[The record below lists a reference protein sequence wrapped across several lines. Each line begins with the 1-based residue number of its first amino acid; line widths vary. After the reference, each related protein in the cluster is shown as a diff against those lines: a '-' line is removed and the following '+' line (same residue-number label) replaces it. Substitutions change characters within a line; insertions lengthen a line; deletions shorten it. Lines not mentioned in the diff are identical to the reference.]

1 MKYVIIGNG
10 IAGVCAAEAIREI
23 DTESDISMVGD
34 ETHPPY
40 GRPVISHVL
49 DGSVPYEKLSI
60 RSANF
65 YEKLSIKPVLSERV
79 TRLNITDKQIRIG
92 ENRWMPF
99 DKLLIASGADPRPI
113 QADGSHLKNIFYLR
127 TEKDVRQKLKVLS
140 EVRQGLVLGGGLVGF
155 KAAYAL
161 LKRGLSVTM
170 LITSDYPLSMQVDKT
185 AGKMILDELRTL
197 GLKVEVGTTVAA
209 FEGKKKVEAAVT
221 TNGERIP
228 CDMVVVGKGVL
239 PAHGYISRDEIDIDY
254 GILVDEHL
262 ETGVNGIYA
271 AGDVAEL
278 IDIARQRRWVNA
290 IWPEAAI
297 QGRIAGLNMAGRPV
311 GYPGSLSRNVMR
323 VVNLDVL
330 TIGLANELQS
340 GNGRTTLSRFDARR
354 KTYRR
359 LIFNENLLIGAVMIN
374 HIEQGGVLH
383 ALIKNRIPVAHPH
396 DALLDP
402 GFNFRCLTM

>member
-1 MKYVIIGNG
+1 MQYVIIGNG

-23 DTESDISMVGD
+23 DTEFDISMVGD

-49 DGSVPYEKLSI
+49 DGSVPYENLSI

-65 YEKLSIKPVLSERV
+65 YEKLSIKPVLGERV
-79 TRLNITDKQIRIG
+79 TRLNIKDKQIQIG
-92 ENRWMPF
+92 EDRWMSF

-113 QADGSHLKNIFYLR
+113 QADGSNLKNIFYLR

-161 LKRGLSVTM
+161 LERGLSVTM

-209 FEGKKKVEAAVT
+209 FEGKKNVEAAVT

-290 IWPEAAI
+290 IWPEAAM
-297 QGRIAGLNMAGRPV
+297 QGRIAGLNMAGRTV
-311 GYPGSLSRNVMR
+311 AYPGSLSRNVMR
-323 VVNLDVL
+323 IVNLDVL
-330 TIGLANELQS
+330 TIGLANELQP
-340 GNGRTTLSRFDARR
+340 GNGRTTLTRFDARR

-359 LIFNENLLIGAVMIN
+359 LVFNEDLLIGAVMIN

-383 ALIKNRIPVAHPH
+383 ALIKNRIPIARPH

-402 GFNFRCLTM
+402 GFNFRCLMM